1 MRNIGQLATEPA
13 ARKLGDFLYLR
24 GIRNTVE
31 PETDGRWT
39 LWILDDDQVPEARQF
54 LERFLAN
61 AAAPEFQVDTRKS
74 SALRDQ
80 ELAQADD
87 AAKRQWGRERI
98 FPDQA
103 VVTLGM
109 VSIALVILCSAI
121 FLISDMGNNTKVL
134 SPLKISEQPGSARN
148 LPTARWLPE
157 TKRGEIWRLFTPALI
172 HFSFLHIFFN
182 MLWLKDLGSLIETRL
197 GSLYLLLL
205 IIAIAIGSNLAQYWW
220 SGPNFGGMSGVV
232 YGLFGY
238 IWVRGR
244 LDPAS
249 GLFIDKQT
257 VLFMLIWFVACLFLI
272 DRVANVVHAVGLF
285 LGTLFGFLS
294 GHPTLRRR
302 R

>member
-24 GIRNTVE
+24 GIRNEVE
-31 PETDGRWT
+31 AETDGRWS
-39 LWILDDDQVPEARQF
+39 LWILEDDQVPAARQF

-80 ELAQADD
+80 ELAQADE

-98 FPDQA
+98 FPEQA
-103 VVTLGM
+103 VITLGM
-109 VSIALVILCSAI
+109 VSIALVILCTAI
-121 FLISDMGNNTKVL
+121 FLISDMGKNDQVL
-134 SPLKISEQPGSARN
+134 SPLKISEQPGGARD
-148 LPTARWLPE
+148 LPPTHWLPE
-157 TKRGEIWRLFTPALI
+157 TKHGQIWRLFTPALI

-205 IIAIAIGSNLAQYWW
+205 ILAIAVGSNLAQYWW
-220 SGPNFGGMSGVV
+220 TGPNFGGMSGVV

-238 IWVRGR
+238 IWIRGR
-244 LDPAS
+244 RDPAS

-257 VLFMLIWFVACLFLI
+257 VIFMLIWLVVSPYLI
-272 DRVANVVHAVGLF
+272 GNIANAVHAAGLL
-285 LGTLFGFLS
+285 LGALLGFLTS
-294 GHPTLRRR
+294 HPTRRR